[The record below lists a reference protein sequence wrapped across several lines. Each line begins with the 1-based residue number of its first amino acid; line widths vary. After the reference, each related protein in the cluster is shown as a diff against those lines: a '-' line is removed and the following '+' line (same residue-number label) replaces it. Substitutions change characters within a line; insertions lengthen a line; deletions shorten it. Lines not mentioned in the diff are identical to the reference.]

1 MMHSLMADKE
11 FMLKFQMVNMARNH
25 NALGELNST
34 MRSFARIC
42 VSLDSGLAKKLEAVM
57 NSEISI
63 DHLVS
68 E

>member
-1 MMHSLMADKE
+1 
-11 FMLKFQMVNMARNH
+11 MVNMARNH